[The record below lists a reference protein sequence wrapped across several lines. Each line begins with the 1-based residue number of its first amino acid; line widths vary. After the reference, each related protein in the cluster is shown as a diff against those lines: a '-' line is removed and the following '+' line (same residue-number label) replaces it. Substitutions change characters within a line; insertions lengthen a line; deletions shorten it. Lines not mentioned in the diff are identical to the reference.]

1 MRAPVRPLKT
11 SRIILPILAAM
22 LGTLIFHRF
31 SLMTGLDRVQA
42 DTGDSRFVA
51 FLLEHWNNALHG
63 RVAFNSPPIFWP
75 ERNTLAYSDLLV
87 GMGVVHTAL
96 RTGLGVFA
104 AMNLQLILLSL
115 ATFATAYL
123 LLVRGFRLSVWAATA
138 GAYLFAFSWP
148 RFAQLVHVQLQF
160 TALLPVLAL
169 LALECLRDGRALS
182 RKAFAWRA
190 CALAVL
196 LVATLATTIYYAIF
210 AALGLTVAL
219 GLCLLNGR
227 TRAHL
232 AAVLRLQAVP
242 LIAAAALGAVLLAPI
257 VYVYLPVVRTSQ
269 GRQWAEVVTF
279 LPSVTNLLW
288 MGPESLA
295 WGWLF
300 ERWPA
305 ATILLWRAEFR
316 IGVGA
321 IVSIAWIAAIAWALA
336 AAARPKRLDA
346 RSGSVAL
353 FVITGLVLQ
362 LLMLR
367 LPGDYSAWW
376 LIWKFFPGATGI
388 RGVARLELVVILAMA
403 VGVGLLIDRAG
414 PRWRPIVA
422 TLAVLAAIE
431 QLGATQSYS
440 GAAAEALSARVAAA
454 IPASCKA
461 AYILAPPDLIPPPP
475 PPIDPA
481 NFDAAAYLAANPDV
495 AAAWKG
501 TPWEHY
507 DRFGRAEHRS
517 LDPAYSILRSATI
530 FFAYNY
536 TVPLAAALRGIP
548 VVNGISGWEPK
559 GWDLFDVLSP
569 DAEAHLAA
577 WLRLKNL
584 PASDVCLVPIPITLQ
599 EIADP
604 PAARLMP

>member
-1 MRAPVRPLKT
+1 MKKLPAARV
-11 SRIILPILAAM
+11 IPILAA
-22 LGTLIFHRF
+22 LVGTLLYHRY
-31 SLMTGLDRVQA
+31 SLLTGLDRVQA

-51 FLLEHWNNALHG
+51 FLLEHWTNALHG
-63 RVAFNSPPIFWP
+63 RAAWNSPPIFWP

-87 GMGVVHTAL
+87 GMGILHTAL
-96 RTGLGVFA
+96 RAGFSVFG

-123 LLVRGFRLSVWAATA
+123 LLVRGFRLSVWGATA
-138 GAYLFAFSWP
+138 GAYLFTYSWP
-148 RFAQLVHVQLQF
+148 RFAQFVHVQLQF
-160 TALLPVLAL
+160 TPLLPVLAL
-169 LALECLRDGRALS
+169 LALECLRDGRTL
-182 RKAFAWRA
+182 RRTAFAWRA
-190 CALAVL
+190 CAFTAL
-196 LVATLATTIYYAIF
+196 LVLTLATTLYYAIF
-210 AALGLTVAL
+210 AALTLTVAL
-219 GLCLLNGR
+219 ALCLLNGR

-257 VYVYLPVVRTSQ
+257 IYVYLPVMRTSQ
-269 GRQWAEVVTF
+269 GRPWAEVVTF
-279 LPSVTNLLW
+279 LPTLANLFW
-288 MGPESLA
+288 MGPESLV

-305 ATILLWRAEFR
+305 ATILLQRPELR
-316 IGVGA
+316 IGVGVIVSLAWVAA
-321 IVSIAWIAAIAWALA
+321 IVWALA

-346 RSGSVAL
+346 RSGSLAL
-353 FVITGLVLQ
+353 FIITGFVLQ

-388 RGVARLELVVILAMA
+388 RGVARLELVVTLAMA
-403 VGVGLLIDRAG
+403 VGIGLLIDRAG
-414 PRWRPIVA
+414 PSWRPIVA
-422 TLAVLAAIE
+422 SLALLAAIE

-440 GAAAEALSARVAAA
+440 GAAAEALSRRVAAE
-454 IPASCKA
+454 IPASCTA
-461 AYILAPPDLIPPPP
+461 AYVVAPPGLFPPPP
-475 PPIDPA
+475 PPIA
-481 NFDAAAYLAANPDV
+481 EAQFDAQAYLAANPDV

-517 LDPAYSILRSATI
+517 LDPTYSIQRSATI

-536 TVPLAAALRGIP
+536 TIPLAAALRGIP

-559 GWDLFDVLSP
+559 GWDLFDVLSA

-584 PASDVCLVPIPITLQ
+584 PAADVCRVPVRITLP
-599 EIADP
+599 EIPDP
-604 PAARLMP
+604 PARLMP